1 MALLCSLVFLLYLCL
16 ALLVNFHL
24 FLLFSAKHWWVLFS
38 LYCVWFLCFDTIYTS
53 KANEWNTV
61 WWPCFVCFV
70 FLAWLFF
77 PYCFSV
83 VRLLLCFPLSL
94 CLFCW
99 LFVLA
104 VPFLCISF
112 FLPEE
117 SIPCL
122 FRGWFLALLGVSPLL
137 FILGCLTWLCLP
149 CPLAPALLFLCLH
162 SPDVLSP
169 LIVLFCL
176 FLSGFLNCS
185 LLSGLSCRAWCIC
198 SSLEFPRWV
207 HASWASLPLPL
218 WCSCGLFSSW
228 LDPCGPIAPF
238 SRHWCM

>member
-1 MALLCSLVFLLYLCL
+1 MLFSSAPFALLSIVFVSVLLALCL
-16 ALLVNFHL
+16 SFTVFGFFALPCCTRVKEMNGIRDGDLVL
-24 FLLFSAKHWWVLFS
+24 FALFS
-38 LYCVWFLCFDTIYTS
+38 LLGCFS
-53 KANEWNTV
+53 S
-61 WWPCFVCFV
+61 
-70 FLAWLFF
+70 
-77 PYCFSV
+77 YCFSV

-137 FILGCLTWLCLP
+137 FTLGCLTWLCLP

-185 LLSGLSCRAWCIC
+185 LLSGLSCRA
-198 SSLEFPRWV
+198 
-207 HASWASLPLPL
+207 
-218 WCSCGLFSSW
+218 
-228 LDPCGPIAPF
+228 
-238 SRHWCM
+238 

>member
-1 MALLCSLVFLLYLCL
+1 MALFSCKGSRSNFCVLTRERKLGVTPCKSCGSQILCDESCCLFTVFGFFALPCCTRVKEMNGIRDGDLV
-16 ALLVNFHL
+16 L
-24 FLLFSAKHWWVLFS
+24 FALFS
-38 LYCVWFLCFDTIYTS
+38 LLGCFS
-53 KANEWNTV
+53 S
-61 WWPCFVCFV
+61 
-70 FLAWLFF
+70 
-77 PYCFSV
+77 YCFSV

-94 CLFCW
+94 CLVGFFW
-99 LFVLA
+99 FFVL
-104 VPFLCISF
+104 VTCSFLCISF

-162 SPDVLSP
+162 LPDVLSP

-185 LLSGLSCRAWCIC
+185 LLSGLSCRA
-198 SSLEFPRWV
+198 
-207 HASWASLPLPL
+207 
-218 WCSCGLFSSW
+218 
-228 LDPCGPIAPF
+228 
-238 SRHWCM
+238 